1 MNTTPRTSTACSP
14 PQLNLYRTSWKS
26 VGSFFLTFSI
36 LISFLSSALINI
48 FLVTKVEASSNQVK
62 LLEIPLPTGSIP
74 KTLTFP
80 LYEQGSIQ
88 YFSAGLGKEER
99 SLSYPPFPLKL
110 IFVKGVRAFLA
121 GVSVHIA
128 KEDGTPLLRVPGEE
142 VEGPWLFI
150 NIPAGTYV
158 LSGTDSD
165 GTTIKKTI
173 TVQPTKSTVVHFR
186 WP

>member
-1 MNTTPRTSTACSP
+1 M
-14 PQLNLYRTSWKS
+14 
-26 VGSFFLTFSI
+26 FSI
-36 LISFLSSALINI
+36 FSSFVSSALINT
-48 FLVTKVEASSNQVK
+48 FWVTTVEASSNQVK

-80 LYEQGSIQ
+80 LYEQESIQ

-99 SLSYPPFPLKL
+99 TLTYPPFPLKL
-110 IFVKGVRAFLA
+110 IFVQGERAFLA
-121 GVSVHIA
+121 RVSVHIA
-128 KEDGTPLLRVPGEE
+128 KEDGTQLLRIPGEE

-150 NIPAGTYV
+150 NIPTGTYV
-158 LSGTDSD
+158 VSGTNSD

-173 TVQPTKSTVVHFR
+173 TVETPKSTVVHFR

>member
-1 MNTTPRTSTACSP
+1 MNTTHTTSAACPP
-14 PQLNLYRTSWKS
+14 PQSDLYRTSWRS
-26 VGSFFLTFSI
+26 VGSFFLTFSF
-36 LISFLSSALINI
+36 LISFSSSALINT
-48 FLVTKVEASSNQVK
+48 FWVTTVEASSNQVK

-121 GVSVHIA
+121 GVSIELA
-128 KEDGTPLLRVPGEE
+128 NEDGTPRLKIPGEE

-158 LSGTDSD
+158 ISGTDSD

-173 TVQPTKSTVVHFR
+173 TVQTTKSTVVHFR